1 MTRSQ
6 PLRRTGRQRTRY
18 ADAATIDN
26 EILPEPP
33 DFRYTTAIA
42 TGPLYYRDGRWRL
55 VLRRTNGGVTWR
67 GWLHNG
73 DPFQDYTDLGTWEAW
88 ERGAVEVGEDEHGT

>member
-1 MTRSQ
+1 MTRPQ

-18 ADAATIDN
+18 ASPA
-26 EILPEPP
+26 P
-33 DFRYTTAIA
+33 DFRYTTASA
-42 TGPLYYRDGRWRL
+42 SGPLYYRDGRWRL
-55 VLRRTNGGVTWR
+55 VLRRTRGGVTWR

-88 ERGAVEVGEDEHGT
+88 ERGAVIVGEDEQ